1 MKEKLEL
8 SEKDKELASRA
19 ARIAGAGHADDFW
32 TNVQAEV
39 DRLEK
44 KPTIKPRDLGVSKRL
59 L

>member
-1 MKEKLEL
+1 MKDKLEL
-8 SEKDKELASRA
+8 TDKEKEVASRA

-39 DRLEK
+39 DRLEERA
-44 KPTIKPRDLGVSKRL
+44 TIKPRDLGVAKRL